1 VARCF
6 VFSSPSYQTW
16 DAAASE
22 LEQLTP
28 LARRASMC
36 IQPRLSQTTDLN
48 LQAVVHWG
56 HWSPGTEATLLTWAL
71 TLELVTA
78 TIPVGLESL
87 ARIVQLHSSDHT
99 HSHLDWLVCIQHAQR
114 FLGNQDD
121 KRGDWVRHTVALGY
135 LISVPRTVSAD
146 LDMVL
151 EISLA
156 GCSLD

>member
-1 VARCF
+1 
-6 VFSSPSYQTW
+6 
-16 DAAASE
+16 
-22 LEQLTP
+22 
-28 LARRASMC
+28 MC

-99 HSHLDWLVCIQHAQR
+99 HSHLDWLVRIQHAQR

-121 KRGDWVRHTVALGY
+121 KRGDLVRHTVALGY

-146 LDMVL
+146 LGMVL

-156 GCSLD
+156 GLSLD